1 MATGHAILIVAW
13 HVLSRHEPFQ
23 NLGADYWDARRNPAA
38 ETRRLLRR
46 LEALGHRVTIEPA
59 A

>member
-1 MATGHAILIVAW
+1 MSPLKPVW
-13 HVLSRHEPFQ
+13 HVLTRREPFQ

-46 LEALGHRVTIEPA
+46 LEALGHRVTLEPA